1 MREALNPMKFIRR
14 GIEKELLRV
23 NPLGQISEHP
33 HFKMLGSKL
42 THPCITTDYSEA
54 LIELVT
60 PPLETKGQL
69 LDFLLA
75 LLQFTDKHIED
86 EYLWPSSMPPYVPH
100 EEAIAIADFGENNN
114 GKMKEVY
121 RLGLSHRYG
130 SIMQVIAGIHY
141 NFSLNE
147 NFFKFLKTVEKSE
160 LSLRDYI
167 NEKYMGLVRNFL
179 RNAWIL
185 PYLFGASPACASSS
199 EVFPVDFLKPFS
211 KESLYSPYATS
222 LRLSELGY
230 HNKGQD
236 LLNINYNSI
245 QAYTETLLDA
255 TKQPYPEFE
264 AIGLKDNEGYKQL
277 NTSILQIENEYYSN
291 IRPKEP
297 IRQGERPA
305 DALSKRGVNYIEV
318 RISDLNPLTLLGIDE
333 HQIDFFDLFLVFC
346 LLDESPLMNDDETI
360 HCQNNIKTIATEGR
374 DPDAVLMID
383 GKESLFRDEARQLLT
398 RMQSLAAVL
407 DEDGHG
413 LDFCLDAQLEK
424 INNVELTPSFAIMQ
438 ALINSKVSYQDFFL
452 MKAKENKEALMS
464 ATVKGKY
471 PFDELVQK
479 SLQAFNE
486 LEAKQGISFE
496 DYLKHYFN
504 S

>member
-1 MREALNPMKFIRR
+1 MFI
-14 GIEKELLRV
+14 
-23 NPLGQISEHP
+23 
-33 HFKMLGSKL
+33 
-42 THPCITTDYSEA
+42 
-54 LIELVT
+54 
-60 PPLETKGQL
+60 
-69 LDFLLA
+69 
-75 LLQFTDKHIED
+75 
-86 EYLWPSSMPPYVPH
+86 
-100 EEAIAIADFGENNN
+100 
-114 GKMKEVY
+114 
-121 RLGLSHRYG
+121 
-130 SIMQVIAGIHY
+130 
-141 NFSLNE
+141 
-147 NFFKFLKTVEKSE
+147 
-160 LSLRDYI
+160 
-167 NEKYMGLVRNFL
+167 
-179 RNAWIL
+179 
-185 PYLFGASPACASSS
+185 
-199 EVFPVDFLKPFS
+199 
-211 KESLYSPYATS
+211 
-222 LRLSELGY
+222 
-230 HNKGQD
+230 
-236 LLNINYNSI
+236 
-245 QAYTETLLDA
+245 
-255 TKQPYPEFE
+255 
-264 AIGLKDNEGYKQL
+264 
-277 NTSILQIENEYYSN
+277 
-291 IRPKEP
+291 
-297 IRQGERPA
+297 
-305 DALSKRGVNYIEV
+305 
-318 RISDLNPLTLLGIDE
+318 
-333 HQIDFFDLFLVFC
+333 
-346 LLDESPLMNDDETI
+346 I